1 MTSSIDKSMRYDRQ
15 VAFKAL
21 GETGQRALGGGMALL
36 VGLGGLGSHAA
47 SLLARAGVG
56 TLRLVDPDR
65 VDWTNLHRQALFTEP
80 DASAGAAK
88 VEAAAKHLK
97 KINSEVSIEPIADS
111 VNAANIERLAG
122 GVDVIL
128 DGTDNF
134 ATRFIINDF
143 AVKFERPW
151 VFAGVLQAGG
161 QVMPV
166 LPRRT
171 ACLRCVYE
179 SPPDNAETCVT
190 AGVLGPAVAAVAAL
204 LAGEALKILAG
215 QLDRINPYLT
225 RLDLWNNTVQRI
237 DARPRD
243 DCPCCRKLEFEF
255 LEA

>member
-1 MTSSIDKSMRYDRQ
+1 MASSTDKSMRYDRQ
-15 VAFKAL
+15 VAFNGL
-21 GETGQRALGGGMALL
+21 GEAGQRALGAGRALV

-47 SLLARAGVG
+47 SLLGRAGAG

-65 VDWTNLHRQALFTEP
+65 VDWTNLHRQALYTEA
-80 DASAGAAK
+80 DARARSVK
-88 VEAAAKHLK
+88 VEAAARHLRE
-97 KINSEVSIEPIADS
+97 INSEISIEPIADS
-111 VNAANIERLAG
+111 VSATNIERLAEG
-122 GVDVIL
+122 MDVIL

-143 AVKFERPW
+143 AVKYDRPW

-179 SPPDNAETCVT
+179 SPPDNTETCAT

-204 LAGEALKILAG
+204 MAGEALKILAG
-215 QLDRINPYLT
+215 QLDRTSPYLT
-225 RLDLWNNTVQRI
+225 RLDMWDNTVQRI
-237 DARPRD
+237 DARRRD
-243 DCPCCRKLEFEF
+243 DCQCCGKRKFEF